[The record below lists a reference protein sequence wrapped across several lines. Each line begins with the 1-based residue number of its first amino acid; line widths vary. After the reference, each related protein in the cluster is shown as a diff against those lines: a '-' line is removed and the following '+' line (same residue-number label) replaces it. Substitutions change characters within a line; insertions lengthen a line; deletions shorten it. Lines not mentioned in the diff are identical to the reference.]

1 MSAAHEVFR
10 HLEAIGATIEH
21 AGDSLLLRAGP
32 KRVPAAIIRRVR
44 EAKPEL
50 LVLLQQKA
58 APLASELRFARVIT
72 ANGEPGLEQPCAA
85 RRGRMQ
91 ELDRTFLHF
100 CVRCGRF
107 AAFGY
112 GVHLSAGRLG
122 RWYCGEHRPE
132 GRRY

>member
-1 MSAAHEVFR
+1 MSAAQEVFS

-32 KRVPAAIIRRVR
+32 KPIPAAIIRRVR

-58 APLASELRFARVIT
+58 APLASEQRFARVI
-72 ANGEPGLEQPCAA
+72 AAKPGLEQPCAA
-85 RRGRMQ
+85 RRGLVR

-100 CVRCGRF
+100 CVHCGRF

-112 GVHLSAGRLG
+112 GVQLSAGRLG

-132 GRRY
+132 GRS